1 MKRFYKNIWM
11 LGILC
16 AAFFALCSC
25 MNEDDRIGNNIG
37 GHWFG
42 DMDMFFD
49 GERAQGSEIEFY
61 NNGWGYDRGTGV
73 QIDYY
78 RRHAVT
84 SHFDWRVQG
93 RVIYLTFREDPN
105 LDCAIVDYTIGY
117 DYFRGY
123 IADYYTLENVTYF
136 DLRSYDRYW
145 DSYGYGY
152 YEYYDYYVK
161 GQTRAV
167 ADSTIAVSDSTA
179 TTTYHGI
186 RGVNMKK

>member
-16 AAFFALCSC
+16 AALFGFSGC
-25 MNEDDRIGNNIG
+25 MDDDDRIGNNIG

-42 DMDMFFD
+42 DMDMYFN

-61 NNGWGYDRGTGV
+61 NTGGWGFDRGTGV
-73 QIDYY
+73 EIDYY

-84 SHFDWRVQG
+84 SHFDWRVSG
-93 RVIYLTFREDPN
+93 RVIYLTFREDPS
-105 LDCAIVDYTIGY
+105 LDCAIVDYTLGY

-123 IADYYTLENVTYF
+123 IADYYTLENLTYF

-145 DSYGYGY
+145 DSYGYGG
-152 YEYYDYYVK
+152 YYDYYYVK
-161 GQTRAV
+161 GQTRSAE
-167 ADSTIAVSDSTA
+167 ADSTA
-179 TTTYHGI
+179 TDTTYHGV
-186 RGVNMKK
+186 RGVNMKKAETDN